1 MTVCFF
7 ACFRILCGGKQRLSL
22 SALILFLTK
31 NHLFLQRA
39 LLVLFK
45 NNEKSLYMIR
55 FLPAAAGAAS
65 GGQAGDAFLCGRA

>member
-22 SALILFLTK
+22 SALLLFSTK
-31 NHLFLQRA
+31 NHLFLQSA
-39 LLVLFK
+39 LLELFK
-45 NNEKSLYMIR
+45 NNEKSLHMIR